1 MLHLMSAKAKLV
13 MLLVLET
20 IANGAA
26 MLVAHP
32 HLTVRIRISPF
43 SSKAS
48 SRCVRS
54 SNTLREA
61 LPLLYTRRVG
71 VGAVSGDGGEF
82 YTVAAISGKQVVSNA
97 ERGGMVCLD
106 VNAKKS
112 AHIRLTQVHCII
124 LQYFEI

>member
-1 MLHLMSAKAKLV
+1 

-32 HLTVRIRISPF
+32 VRIRISPF
-43 SSKAS
+43 FSKAS
-48 SRCVRS
+48 SCVRS

-71 VGAVSGDGGEF
+71 VGAESGDGGEF

-97 ERGGMVCLD
+97 ERGGMVCLEL
-106 VNAKKS
+106 NAKKS
-112 AHIRLTQVHCII
+112 AHTRTYKSSLHTFTV
-124 LQYFEI
+124 L